1 MPGGGA
7 PSAERHEDEAHARK
21 TLKKIPSKCA
31 PCPALSHLPPGHR
44 QGASGLWHNR
54 VRLCKRCCNVKN
66 WHSTGAEALAV
77 PEAAPQSRKQRLR
90 VPRKDAV
97 SFNPEAPNLL
107 SECSPM
113 RRASWWT
120 HLTEKSAKS
129 SSIADFPAATSRGN
143 TFQHLSAQEDCVWR
157 CGPSCP
163 NVPSA
168 LWHSAPSGASHR
180 QGAHQP

>member
-1 MPGGGA
+1 MHCKAKQGGKQRLCWTSCAAAQAPWRPQRQCLGGA

-21 TLKKIPSKCA
+21 TLKNTPSKCA

-54 VRLCKRCCNVKN
+54 ARLCKRCCNVKN

-97 SFNPEAPNLL
+97 SFNPETPNLL

-120 HLTEKSAKS
+120 T
-129 SSIADFPAATSRGN
+129 
-143 TFQHLSAQEDCVWR
+143 
-157 CGPSCP
+157 
-163 NVPSA
+163 
-168 LWHSAPSGASHR
+168 
-180 QGAHQP
+180 